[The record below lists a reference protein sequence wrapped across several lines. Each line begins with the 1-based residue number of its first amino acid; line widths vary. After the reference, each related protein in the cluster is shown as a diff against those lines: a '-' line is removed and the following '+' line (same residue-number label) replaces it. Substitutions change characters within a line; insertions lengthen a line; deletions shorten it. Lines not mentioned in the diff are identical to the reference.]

1 MPVGTLT
8 VVLCRMLAMVK
19 GSMVFDLIQ
28 QGTGVHRWLDT
39 NRLIT

>member
-19 GSMVFDLIQ
+19 GLMVFDPIQ
-28 QGTGVHRWLDT
+28 QR
-39 NRLIT
+39 N